1 MFRIIITILA
11 IVGMQAH
18 IIPTTVIPETVL
30 PHCSTF
36 LDEFRETH
44 VENFLYLWGTNYL
57 CQSCGTIM
65 YIMEEL
71 YNRPFVREGLRREF
85 GNIAGIACFVR
96 FG

>member
-1 MFRIIITILA
+1 MIITILA

-36 LDEFRETH
+36 LDKFKETK
-44 VENFLYLWGTNYL
+44 VEKFLYIWATNYL
-57 CQSCGTIM
+57 CQSCGNIM
-65 YIMEEL
+65 HVLEEL
-71 YNRPFVREGLRREF
+71 YDRPFVAMDILHEF
-85 GNIAGIACFVR
+85 GNIAGIACFVK